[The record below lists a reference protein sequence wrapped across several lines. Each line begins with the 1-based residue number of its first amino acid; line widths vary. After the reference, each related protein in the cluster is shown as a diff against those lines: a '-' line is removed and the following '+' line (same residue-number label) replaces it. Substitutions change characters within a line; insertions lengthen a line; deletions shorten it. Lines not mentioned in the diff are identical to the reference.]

1 MKPYLY
7 FEERTS
13 IFIQNLLEYFTVGNK
28 KKDTRN
34 DIGKVDKSVTSQ
46 ASRIAESKR
55 STYAEAVKKHDES
68 FMKGINEHSSLKRNN
83 PFLYHL
89 TKLI

>member
-1 MKPYLY
+1 MTRKGYHITVY
-7 FEERTS
+7 QHTRGNTHTH
-13 IFIQNLLEYFTVGNK
+13 TVGNK

-55 STYAEAVKKHDES
+55 STYAEAVKKHDER

>member
-1 MKPYLY
+1 MYDSH
-7 FEERTS
+7 RGS
-13 IFIQNLLEYFTVGNK
+13 IRGKSVGNK

-55 STYAEAVKKHDES
+55 STYAEAVKKHDER

-89 TKLI
+89 TKLF

>member
-1 MKPYLY
+1 MIKKLGHLELSKLVEFWCFRLIPL
-7 FEERTS
+7 EIRKKIHEMTLVRLTS
-13 IFIQNLLEYFTVGNK
+13 
-28 KKDTRN
+28 R
-34 DIGKVDKSVTSQ
+34 TSQ

-55 STYAEAVKKHDES
+55 STYAEAVKKHDER